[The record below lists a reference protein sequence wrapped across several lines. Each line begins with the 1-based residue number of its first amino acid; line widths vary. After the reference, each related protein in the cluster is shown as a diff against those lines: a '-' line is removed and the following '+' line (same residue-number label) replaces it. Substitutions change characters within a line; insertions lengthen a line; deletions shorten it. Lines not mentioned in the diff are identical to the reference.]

1 MGKNILVIL
10 ITQLLTNSIY
20 QLKYNPNRDL
30 DVLWAIILFFSGIG
44 TLASFCIFIFKN
56 WEN

>member
-10 ITQLLTNSIY
+10 TTQLLTNSIY

-30 DVLWAIILFFSGIG
+30 DVLWVIILFFSGIG
-44 TLASFCIFIFKN
+44 TLASFIVFIFKN